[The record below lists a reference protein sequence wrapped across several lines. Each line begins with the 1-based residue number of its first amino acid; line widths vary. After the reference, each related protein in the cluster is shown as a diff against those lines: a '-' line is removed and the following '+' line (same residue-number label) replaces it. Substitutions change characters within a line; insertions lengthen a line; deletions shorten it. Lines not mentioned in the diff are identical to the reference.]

1 SQFAHDYLCLF
12 EQFLKEEYPSFS
24 KNLINNQFNMQE
36 MIDISL
42 EFLLT
47 DSKVF
52 DILKHQYNLVQP
64 IEIVHP
70 ETGSK
75 IQYIPIA
82 EMLASIIKNEHLMKF
97 FVEPCINNCNFFTST
112 YFKECISSLVT
123 SDSGIFLKLYSDEIE
138 VCNPIGS
145 AKTKHKLCVIYYSI
159 LNFPEYLNSSLE
171 LSFLSTIFSESTIK
185 KASLQF
191 CLSPLI
197 AELNDL
203 YYKEFEINTSL
214 TLPVVACFMTGDN
227 LSMHQMLGLQKCFSS
242 GYICRFCYKEY
253 RQLCSIDIQCL
264 DKLFQ
269 FNYRTHLSN
278 INDSQQ
284 LNNGFVRNSAFE
296 GLSYI
301 DLQYFFPP
309 DIMHDDLEGFSH
321 LVVCLVLLNAME
333 KNHISM
339 EFINEQFSKIY
350 DVSLPKLSKYN
361 IKNFHLPC
369 TASQMIVILQYF
381 GLLFGDLFD
390 YDDDIWIL
398 FCNHKLF
405 LNIILSPYYDKDVD
419 IDYFKFLVAVQLE
432 TIYKYTDFNPK
443 YKCKLH
449 YICHYPELYHYF
461 SGLRY
466 LWCMRS
472 EAQHQVIKN
481 ISRQCK
487 NYNNVAFTCA
497 KNFQIQKALVVTHF
511 MPHDLKEAV

>member
-1 SQFAHDYLCLF
+1 
-12 EQFLKEEYPSFS
+12 
-24 KNLINNQFNMQE
+24 
-36 MIDISL
+36 
-42 EFLLT
+42 
-47 DSKVF
+47 
-52 DILKHQYNLVQP
+52 
-64 IEIVHP
+64 
-70 ETGSK
+70 
-75 IQYIPIA
+75 
-82 EMLASIIKNEHLMKF
+82 
-97 FVEPCINNCNFFTST
+97 
-112 YFKECISSLVT
+112 
-123 SDSGIFLKLYSDEIE
+123 
-138 VCNPIGS
+138 
-145 AKTKHKLCVIYYSI
+145 
-159 LNFPEYLNSSLE
+159 
-171 LSFLSTIFSESTIK
+171 
-185 KASLQF
+185 
-191 CLSPLI
+191 
-197 AELNDL
+197 
-203 YYKEFEINTSL
+203 
-214 TLPVVACFMTGDN
+214 
-227 LSMHQMLGLQKCFSS
+227 
-242 GYICRFCYKEY
+242 
-253 RQLCSIDIQCL
+253 
-264 DKLFQ
+264 
-269 FNYRTHLSN
+269 
-278 INDSQQ
+278 
-284 LNNGFVRNSAFE
+284 
-296 GLSYI
+296 
-301 DLQYFFPP
+301 
-309 DIMHDDLEGFSH
+309 MHDDLEGFSH

-419 IDYFKFLVAVQLE
+419 IDYFKFLVAAQLE

-511 MPHDLKEAV
+511 MPHDLKEAKCSSIIKISSILTTPEKIKLSNILNVKFDSLGQICFSTTVLNFRGFHYKTPTLNKRYCLAIFKDSYIDLIMISCIIKVTNKWVLICKKIKATFSTHYNCYLCTILNDDTIFCMLSQHIVHQQVPLMLYRGQLYASLKYHPYVDMLNEKSV